1 MRAPSNYRPRIVS
14 LEEAYFTQKDRE
26 LIQKLRENQDQQ
38 SDSVT
43 LLEEVRSL
51 QTASQESALSEFKKS
66 A

>member
-1 MRAPSNYRPRIVS
+1 MRAPSNFRPCIVS

-38 SDSVT
+38 RDTVN

-51 QTASQESALSEFKKS
+51 KTASQESAVSEFKKS